1 MVRFKLKLTLH
12 TSWTD
17 WTLMTIWWDLVFIA
31 QFLLL
36 KLLSSTDEHTYWL
49 LSLQSKNLHSCQSS
63 KTKNGLLWINKDERI
78 LILTC
83 IINTT
88 ASNLKLTICSL
99 YLLVF
104 CQTWEWS
111 EEGNNIWESNGRCLE
126 KEPPKIRPVYSI
138 WTRSS
143 RWWSCRIEL
152 GFPWCT
158 AHWKVILYVGVL
170 TPPRVMEFLFLDNLL
185 QQKCLFLSVQWI
197 LLSQNVELCKRLS
210 TPPGREKNKQTKT
223 AV

>member
-104 CQTWEWS
+104 FFVRHEN
-111 EEGNNIWESNGRCLE
+111 EVR
-126 KEPPKIRPVYSI
+126 
-138 WTRSS
+138 
-143 RWWSCRIEL
+143 
-152 GFPWCT
+152 
-158 AHWKVILYVGVL
+158 KVITYE
-170 TPPRVMEFLFLDNLL
+170 RVMEGALKRNPPKLG
-185 QQKCLFLSVQWI
+185 
-197 LLSQNVELCKRLS
+197 LCTVFEHVHRGGDLAGS
-210 TPPGREKNKQTKT
+210 N
-223 AV
+223 